1 MVLKSEREVPTREAG
16 VSLADIAYGTLKH
29 KIIVM
34 EFKPGEYLNENQLSK
49 ALGIGR
55 TPIHQA
61 LIRLML
67 EGMVEIIPRKGVI
80 VKNVSLN
87 EILEIIDARV
97 INETHVASLAATF
110 ADQSDI
116 ARLDE
121 ILKKATMPSSS
132 LDLVTQMLLDKEFH
146 LALSNAAKNTVLAD
160 ILLRLH
166 ERSLRFWFISL
177 KDPVHHKDVHREHQK
192 ILDAIKERSP
202 EKAAKAT
209 REHIESFRRAITQ
222 HV

>member
-1 MVLKSEREVPTREAG
+1 MLKRETG
-16 VSLADIAYGTLKH
+16 LSLADIAYDIMKH

-34 EFKPGEYLNENQLSK
+34 EYRPGEYLNENHLSE

-87 EILEIIDARV
+87 EILEIIDARI

-110 ADQSDI
+110 ADESDI
-116 ARLDE
+116 AKLAE
-121 ILKKATMPSSS
+121 TLKKATMPSSK
-132 LDLVTQMLLDKEFH
+132 LDLVAQMLLDKEFH
-146 LALSNAAKNTVLAD
+146 LALSNAAKNTILAG
-160 ILLRLH
+160 IMSRLH

-177 KDPVHHKDVHREHQK
+177 KDPIHHEDVLREHQL
-192 ILDAIKERSP
+192 IFEAIKERSP
-202 EKAAKAT
+202 NKAALAV
-209 REHIESFRRAITQ
+209 REHIESFRRTITQ